1 MWSSWN
7 LGKICAPP
15 EFVKF
20 YSRTYKEPMFKIDS
34 SSILRFAPSPTGYL
48 HIGNARPA
56 LINAILACKSGGK
69 FILRLDDTDVERS
82 TETFATAIQEDLAWL
97 GIHWDRF
104 ERQST
109 RVARYAE
116 ALDGLKQNGLVYPC
130 YETPEDLDRK
140 RKLQQTRGLP
150 PVYDRAALKLTQEAH
165 AKFKADGVQPHYRF
179 RLSGQTA
186 NWHDGVRGDA
196 HIETSSLSDP
206 VLVRGD
212 GTVLYTFASV
222 VDDIDMGVT
231 HIIRGEDHVAN
242 TAVQLELFA
251 ALGAKPP
258 QFAHHNL
265 ITTTTGEEMSKRKGS
280 LSIRSFKEAGADPM
294 AVVCVAVLTGS
305 SEAVRP
311 FKSLDALSEIFDLSK
326 LSRALTKFDPAE
338 IGALSARLLHEKPF
352 EDVEAAL
359 AEQGITGEKAREF
372 WACIHSN
379 LARIDEA
386 KDWWEIA
393 TGTARPVITE
403 PDYIKDAIALLPAAP
418 FTQNTWSEWTDAL
431 KLKSGRKGKALFM
444 PLRLALTGLEHGP
457 ELKLLL
463 PIMGRDLCLSRLK
476 TL

>member
-1 MWSSWN
+1 
-7 LGKICAPP
+7 
-15 EFVKF
+15 
-20 YSRTYKEPMFKIDS
+20 MFKIDS
-34 SSILRFAPSPTGYL
+34 TSVLRFAPSPTGYL

-56 LINAILACKSGGK
+56 LINAILACKFGGK
-69 FILRLDDTDVERS
+69 FILRLDDTDTERS
-82 TETFATAIQEDLAWL
+82 TEIFATAIQEDLNWL

-109 RVARYAE
+109 RVARYAD
-116 ALDGLKQNGLVYPC
+116 ALAGLKASGLVYPC
-130 YETPEDLDRK
+130 YETPDELDRK

-150 PVYDRAALKLTQEAH
+150 PVYDRAALKLSPEAREELE
-165 AKFKADGVQPHYRF
+165 AAGIAPHYRF
-179 RLSGQTA
+179 KLSGNTA

-251 ALGAKPP
+251 ALSAKPP

-311 FKSLDALSEIFDLSK
+311 FKTMDELAEVFDLAK

-352 EDVEAAL
+352 EEVETAL
-359 AEQGITGEKAREF
+359 NEQGIAGEKARDF
-372 WACIHSN
+372 WACVHSN
-379 LARIDEA
+379 LAKIDEA
-386 KDWWEIA
+386 KDWWAIA
-393 TGTARPVITE
+393 TGTITPVISE
-403 PDYIKDAIALLPAAP
+403 PDYISDAIALLPVAP
-418 FTQNTWSEWTDAL
+418 FTDNTWGEWTDAL
-431 KLKSGRKGKALFM
+431 KAKTGRKGKALFM

-463 PIMGRDLCLSRLK
+463 PLMGRDLCLKRLGG
-476 TL
+476 

>member
-1 MWSSWN
+1 
-7 LGKICAPP
+7 
-15 EFVKF
+15 
-20 YSRTYKEPMFKIDS
+20 MFKIDS
-34 SSILRFAPSPTGYL
+34 HSVLRFAPSPTGYL

-56 LINAILACKSGGK
+56 LINALLARKFSGQ
-69 FILRLDDTDVERS
+69 FILRLDDTDTERS
-82 TETFATAIQEDLAWL
+82 TQEFATAIQEDLRWL
-97 GIHWDRF
+97 GIEWQRF
-104 ERQST
+104 ERQSL
-109 RVARYAE
+109 RVERYAQ
-116 ALDGLKQNGLVYPC
+116 ALENLKTSGLVYPC
-130 YETPEDLDRK
+130 YETPDELDRR

-150 PVYDRAALKLTQEAH
+150 PVYDRASLKLTPESH
-165 AKFKADGVQPHYRF
+165 AKFEADGIHPHYRF
-179 RLSGQTA
+179 KLSGNQA
-186 NWHDGVRGDA
+186 KWHDGVRGDA

-222 VDDIDMGVT
+222 VDDVDMGVT

-242 TAVQLELFA
+242 TAVQLEIFE

-280 LSIRSFKEAGADPM
+280 LSIRSFRENGADPM

-311 FKSLDALSEIFDLSK
+311 FTSLNALAEVFDLSK

-338 IGALSARLLHEKPF
+338 IGALSAKLLHEKPF
-352 EDVEAAL
+352 EEVENAL
-359 AEQGITGEKAREF
+359 AAQGIMGEKARDF

-379 LARIDEA
+379 LTRIEEA
-386 KDWWEIA
+386 KDWWSIA
-393 TGTARPVITE
+393 TGKATGIINE
-403 PDYIKDAIALLPAAP
+403 SYYISDAIALLPPAP
-418 FTQNTWSEWTDAL
+418 FTEATWFEWTDAL
-431 KLKSGRKGKALFM
+431 KAKTGRKGKALFM

-463 PIMGRDLCLSRLK
+463 PIMGRELCLMRLGGDGLNSH
-476 TL
+476 THR

>member
-1 MWSSWN
+1 
-7 LGKICAPP
+7 
-15 EFVKF
+15 
-20 YSRTYKEPMFKIDS
+20 MFKIDS
-34 SSILRFAPSPTGYL
+34 TSVLRFAPSPTGYL

-56 LINAILACKSGGK
+56 LINAILARKFGGK
-69 FILRLDDTDVERS
+69 FILRLDDTDTERS
-82 TETFATAIQEDLAWL
+82 TETFATAIQEDLNWL

-104 ERQST
+104 ERQSA
-109 RVARYAE
+109 RIARYAE
-116 ALDGLKQNGLVYPC
+116 CLKGLKERGLVYPC
-130 YETPEDLDRK
+130 YETPDELDRK

-150 PVYDRAALKLTQEAH
+150 PVYDRAALKLTPEQLDA
-165 AKFKADGVQPHYRF
+165 FKASGTQPHWRF
-179 RLSGQTA
+179 KLSGTTA

-280 LSIRSFKEAGADPM
+280 LSIRSFRETGADPM
-294 AVVCVAVLTGS
+294 SVVCVAVLTGS

-311 FKSLDALSEIFDLSK
+311 FTSLDELAQVFNLSK

-338 IGALSARLLHEKPF
+338 ISALSARLLHEKPF
-352 EDVEAAL
+352 AEVEADL
-359 AEQGITGEKAREF
+359 AAQGIMGDKAVNF

-379 LARIDEA
+379 LTRIDEA
-386 KDWWEIA
+386 KGWWEIA
-393 TGTARPVITE
+393 TGTITPIITE
-403 PDYIKDAIALLPAAP
+403 PDYIAEALTVLPAAP
-418 FTQNTWSEWTDAL
+418 FTQNTWIEWTEAL

-463 PIMGRDLCLSRLK
+463 PIMGRDLCFKRLNK
-476 TL
+476 

>member
-1 MWSSWN
+1 
-7 LGKICAPP
+7 
-15 EFVKF
+15 
-20 YSRTYKEPMFKIDS
+20 MFKIDS
-34 SSILRFAPSPTGYL
+34 TSILRFAPSPTGYL

-56 LINAILACKSGGK
+56 LINAILARKSGGK
-69 FILRLDDTDVERS
+69 FILRLDDTDTERS
-82 TETFATAIQEDLAWL
+82 TETFATAIQEDLNWL
-97 GIHWDRF
+97 SIHWDRF

-109 RVARYAE
+109 RVARYAD
-116 ALDGLKQNGLVYPC
+116 ALAGLKASGLVYPC
-130 YETPEDLDRK
+130 YETPDELDRK

-150 PVYDRAALKLTQEAH
+150 PVYDRAALKLSAEARSELE
-165 AKFKADGVQPHYRF
+165 AAGIAPHYRF
-179 RLSGQTA
+179 KLSGNTA

-280 LSIRSFKEAGADPM
+280 LSIRSFREDGADPM

-311 FKSLDALSEIFDLSK
+311 FKTMDELAEVFDLSK

-352 EDVEAAL
+352 EEVEALLKA
-359 AEQGITGEKAREF
+359 QGITGEKSREF
-372 WACIHSN
+372 WACVHSN
-379 LARIDEA
+379 LAKIDEA
-386 KDWWEIA
+386 KDWWAIA
-393 TGTARPVITE
+393 TATCETVLSE
-403 PDYIKDAIALLPAAP
+403 PDYISDAIALLPAAP
-418 FTQNTWSEWTDAL
+418 FTHNTWGEWTDAL
-431 KLKSGRKGKALFM
+431 KAKTGRKGKALFM

-463 PIMGRDLCLSRLK
+463 PLMGRELCLKRLGG
-476 TL
+476 